1 VFELLKKNYTEINRR
16 QLGLTVTVGYKL
28 DNFPFS
34 FSLSEKVVVNLIAR
48 VEPLGRSRVEPERVK
63 VGSGQLQ

>member
-1 VFELLKKNYTEINRR
+1 MFELLKKNYTEINRR

-48 VEPLGRSRVEPERVK
+48 
-63 VGSGQLQ
+63 GSAAELNPKGLKSVAASCNNS